1 MRPSKPGGTW
11 GGTWR
16 LAPFLPASQRP
27 LAEGSM
33 VKRGHFGPA
42 GWLAMPSDQK
52 LSQAM
57 WIQLIKKQEYIYI
70 YIFIYLFIDLFIMS
84 PCLSTVSQSSA
95 KCRGW
100 PVGHS
105 NPQLPGDILVD
116 HSNPGDF
123 WIQKTSPGPHRRM
136 ILVIRF
142 HDSK

>member
-70 YIFIYLFIDLFIMS
+70 YIYIYLFIYHVTMPFNSFTIIRK
-84 PCLSTVSQSSA
+84 LSGLA
-95 KCRGW
+95 GW
-100 PVGHS
+100 PQQS
-105 NPQLPGDILVD
+105 
-116 HSNPGDF
+116 
-123 WIQKTSPGPHRRM
+123 TATR
-136 ILVIRF
+136 
-142 HDSK
+142 